1 MTGPTDRNAP
11 RPLTAG
17 RPLAGTE
24 TAYGSGSRPAPRTF
38 RLGGRGPG
46 PGRPRFRVV
55 RTLAGALLAVVLLL
69 GSTAA
74 LVVWRKYE
82 TLTADLPTVGVLRTY
97 QPPVMSRIY
106 AGDGRV
112 IAELA
117 AERRLFVP
125 YSAIPDRVKAAFL
138 SAEDQ
143 NFYTHGGVDPL
154 AILRAAV
161 TDVETFHKRRPIGA
175 STITQQVARIMLLG
189 SNARTFDRKA
199 KEAILAIRIEQTLS
213 KERILEIYLNEI
225 YLGAGAYGIT
235 AAAQTYFN
243 KPLDQLDAAQAAFLG
258 ALPKSPTNYNPYR
271 YPDAAKNRRDWVIDR
286 MADTHAITEAEA
298 QAAKAEPLVPTA
310 FTRPGPVPGSEWFSE
325 EVRRQLLDR
334 YGQNQTMQGG
344 LVVQTSL
351 DPKLQDEATRDL
363 RDGLMHYDRLHGG
376 WRGAIAHLEGVG
388 NLRRSRPVR
397 GVAAPP
403 ATSWQAALATV
414 PRPAGMLPDWRL
426 AVVLSPALG
435 TVGWLDDDAG
445 QGGLG
450 TPHEAVLRNEDLSW
464 IHTYR
469 ALHAGDV
476 LMVQPDRDPDGHAP
490 GPVALR
496 QIPQVE
502 GALVSLDPTTGR
514 VLALVGGW
522 SFESSQFNRATQA
535 LRQPGSSFK
544 PIVYLA
550 GMMQGISPSQK
561 FEDEPYSNGSWHPN
575 NYEKTFGGPTTLHDA
590 LRKSLNLVTIRLAAH
605 IGMSSVAKLAI
616 DLHEVDS
623 MPKVLPAVL
632 GAVETTVLRE
642 AGAYASIESGGK
654 EVLPSLI
661 DDVQDRDGHVIWRA
675 AGLGV
680 QAGSDPNQ
688 PPTLTD
694 TRRQIADPASA
705 FQVVQMMKA
714 VLAPGGTGRQAGA
727 GIDFPVAGKTGTSQ
741 DFHDAWFAGFSP
753 SLLTVVW
760 VGFDNPQTLG
770 EKEDGD
776 TVAGPIWNRY
786 MKAALADRPKVEFR
800 VPDGVAVVRYGDA
813 VDAFKPGQEPGIS
826 HNLNPVAEN
835 QVLSAADTGAEN
847 LPDAESEMGGADAG
861 APAGSSTSV
870 DASGPGVASPGGLAG
885 HGNALAAA
893 PPPKPAGGDIGMG
906 GLY

>member
-1 MTGPTDRNAP
+1 
-11 RPLTAG
+11 
-17 RPLAGTE
+17 
-24 TAYGSGSRPAPRTF
+24 
-38 RLGGRGPG
+38 
-46 PGRPRFRVV
+46 
-55 RTLAGALLAVVLLL
+55 VVLLV
-69 GSTAA
+69 GGTAS

-82 TLTADLPTVGVLRTY
+82 ALTADLPTVGVLRTY

-125 YSAIPDRVKAAFL
+125 YNAIPDVVKGAFVA
-138 SAEDQ
+138 AEDQ
-143 NFYTHGGVDPL
+143 HFYTHGGIDPL
-154 AILRAAV
+154 AILRASV
-161 TDVETFHKRRPIGA
+161 TDLENLHKRRPLGA

-199 KEAILAIRIEQTLS
+199 KEAVLAMRIEQTLS

-225 YLGAGAYGIT
+225 YLGAGAYGIV

-243 KPLDQLDAAQAAFLG
+243 KPLDQLDPAEAAFLG

-271 YPDAAKNRRDWVIDR
+271 HPDAAKIHRDWVLDR
-286 MADTHAITEAEA
+286 MAETHAITAAQA

-325 EVRRQLLDR
+325 EVRHELIDR

-351 DPKLQDEATRDL
+351 DPKLQDEATRDV
-363 RDGLMHYDRLHGG
+363 RDGLMRYDRAHGG
-376 WRGAIAHLEGVG
+376 WRGAVTHLEGIG
-388 NLRRSRPVR
+388 NLRRSHGAHGAP
-397 GVAAPP
+397 AAP
-403 ATSWQAALATV
+403 ATSWEAALATV
-414 PRPAGMLPDWRL
+414 ARPSGMLPEWRL

-435 TVGWLDDDAG
+435 TIGWLDDDNAASG
-445 QGGLG
+445 ALG
-450 TPHEAVLRNEDLSW
+450 EPHDGVLKNDDIAW

-469 ALHAGDV
+469 SIRAGDV
-476 LMVQPDRDPDGHAP
+476 LMVQPDRNEAGHP
-490 GPVALR
+490 TGPVSLR

-502 GALVSLDPTTGR
+502 GALVSMDPSTGR

-550 GMMQGISPSQK
+550 GMAQGISPSQK
-561 FEDEPYSNGSWHPN
+561 FDDAPYSNGSWHPN
-575 NYEKTFGGPTTLHDA
+575 NYEMTFGGPTTLHNA

-605 IGMSSVAKLAI
+605 IGMSNVAKLAI
-616 DLHEVDS
+616 DLHEVDA
-623 MPKVLPAVL
+623 MPKVLPAAL

-642 AGAYASIESGGK
+642 AGAYASIEAGGK

-661 DDVQDRDGHVIWRA
+661 DNVQDRDGRVIWRP
-675 AGLGV
+675 AGMGV
-680 QAGSDPNQ
+680 QAGSDPAQ
-688 PPTLTD
+688 PPGLTD
-694 TRRQIADPASA
+694 TRKQIVDPASA
-705 FQVVQMMKA
+705 FQVVQMMQA
-714 VLAPGGTGRQAGA
+714 VLQPGGTGKQAGA
-727 GIDFPVAGKTGTSQ
+727 GIDFPIAGKTGTSQ
-741 DFHDAWFAGFSP
+741 DFRDAWFAGFSP

-760 VGFDNPQTLG
+760 VGFDNPQSLG
-770 EKEDGD
+770 DKQDGD
-776 TVAGPIWNRY
+776 TVAGPIWNRF
-786 MKAALADRPKVEFR
+786 MKAASVGRPKVEFR

-813 VDAFKPGQEPGIS
+813 VDAFKPGQEPGVS
-826 HNLNPVAEN
+826 HNLYVAKAANAE
-835 QVLSAADTGAEN
+835 LSAADTGAEN
-847 LPDAESEMGGADAG
+847 VPDAETDMGSV
-861 APAGSSTSV
+861 PAAEPVGSTTSV
-870 DASGPGVASPGGLAG
+870 DGSRSGVASPANPAQPGAAPPG
-885 HGNALAAA
+885 HVGVGPGALAAA
-893 PPPKPAGGDIGMG
+893 PPAKPAGGDIGMG